1 MRLAMPPFYNIPH
14 LFRMIPGAL
23 FVSVDKLDGHVWTQ
37 EDSARFEIKC
47 EQFLA
52 AVSRLI
58 ADDAAQE
65 NA

>member
-1 MRLAMPPFYNIPH
+1 
-14 LFRMIPGAL
+14 MIPGAL